1 MVKSFGTERTP
12 PTPREQIWVARIET
26 SLSLSSSSNSTTSTD
41 TDEIV
46 RLVNKATQVLP
57 FSSKIWDVSA
67 EITEQTLTSPEAV
80 SKWYES
86 SIRRTLLT
94 DALPPS
100 NFTSSFRDF
109 VDLAPRELLPR
120 RFVHYLS
127 TTLPASLETTLLQL
141 FSSAPTLSLSFLSYV
156 LSLSGPSSSASRKFR
171 RKVHERIVEHPEA
184 SSEEWVEY
192 AKELM
197 RDGEVKKCQEVL
209 GRAKGLLRVRKGEGE
224 VKAFER
230 AWDGVCSAMEE

>member
-1 MVKSFGTERTP
+1 MVKSFGTDRTP
-12 PTPREQIWVARIET
+12 PTAREQIWVARIET
-26 SLSLSSSSNSTTSTD
+26 SLSLSSTSPD
-41 TDEIV
+41 QV
-46 RLVNKATQVLP
+46 VPLVNKATQVLP
-57 FSSKIWDVSA
+57 FSSKIWDLSA
-67 EITEQTLTSPEAV
+67 EITEQTLSSPESISA
-80 SKWYES
+80 WYES
-86 SIRRTLLT
+86 SIRRSLLT

-100 NFTSSFRDF
+100 NFTSSFPDF
-109 VDLAPRELLPR
+109 IDLAPRELLPR

-127 TTLPASLETTLLQL
+127 TTLPASLETTLLRL
-141 FSSAPTLSLSFLSYV
+141 FSAAPTLSLSFLSYV

-209 GRAKGLLRVRKGEGE
+209 GRAKGLLKVRKGDGE

-230 AWDGVCSAMEE
+230 EWEAVCSAMEE